1 MLLTKKEKT
10 RLDVIQAVTE
20 GSLEVEDAARL
31 LDKSARQI
39 YRLLAKAEQRGPA
52 GVLHA
57 SRGRT
62 AHNKGDDKLWAK
74 IIKLA
79 STTYRNVNDRHLQ
92 EILARDHAIH
102 VNRESLRQRL
112 RAAGLSPK
120 RTRRKKKYRSRRQR
134 KAAFGMMLQIDASPH
149 DWLEGRGPYLTLV
162 GVKDDA
168 TGYAW
173 CRFVERETTWAYLL
187 LMREVF
193 LSHGLPLALY
203 SDRHTIFHSPREPTI
218 IEQLNN
224 QRPLTQFG
232 RAMDEL
238 GIHIIKAYSPQA
250 KGRVER
256 HWGILQDR
264 LVVELRLAG
273 AQTRAAAN
281 PVLDRF
287 LKDYNARFT
296 IAPQQSE
303 PVFRP
308 APGARVLDRI
318 LCLKE
323 TRVVHNDHTVSFAGL
338 VLQIP
343 RTNKYTSIAKQRV
356 EVLQLKDGTVEIVH
370 QEQTVARFT
379 QKAIERLVSKS
390 GQTKGRNQQ
399 DH

>member
-1 MLLTKKEKT
+1 
-10 RLDVIQAVTE
+10 
-20 GSLEVEDAARL
+20 
-31 LDKSARQI
+31 
-39 YRLLAKAEQRGPA
+39 
-52 GVLHA
+52 
-57 SRGRT
+57 
-62 AHNKGDDKLWAK
+62 
-74 IIKLA
+74 
-79 STTYRNVNDRHLQ
+79 
-92 EILARDHAIH
+92 
-102 VNRESLRQRL
+102 
-112 RAAGLSPK
+112 
-120 RTRRKKKYRSRRQR
+120 
-134 KAAFGMMLQIDASPH
+134 MMLQIDASPH

-162 GVKDDA
+162 GAKDDA
-168 TGYAW
+168 TGYSW
-173 CRFVERETTWAYLL
+173 CRFVEGETTWAYLL

-193 LSHGLPLALY
+193 LAHGLPVALY

-224 QRPLTQFG
+224 QPPLTQFG

-250 KGRVER
+250 KGRVKR

-287 LKDYNARFT
+287 LKDYKARFT

-303 PVFRP
+303 PVFRA

-323 TRVVHNDHTVSFAGL
+323 TRVVQNDHTVSFAGL

-343 RTNKYTSIAKQRV
+343 RTNRYRSIAKQRV

-370 QEQTVARFT
+370 KEQTVARFT
-379 QKAIERLVSKS
+379 QKAIEGLVGKS

-399 DH
+399 DQ

>member
-102 VNRESLRQRL
+102 VNRESLRRRL

-224 QRPLTQFG
+224 ERPLTQFG

-238 GIHIIKAYSPQA
+238 GIPSSKPTRRKRRVGWSVIGEYS
-250 KGRVER
+250 R
-256 HWGILQDR
+256 
-264 LVVELRLAG
+264 
-273 AQTRAAAN
+273 
-281 PVLDRF
+281 
-287 LKDYNARFT
+287 
-296 IAPQQSE
+296 IAW
-303 PVFRP
+303 
-308 APGARVLDRI
+308 
-318 LCLKE
+318 
-323 TRVVHNDHTVSFAGL
+323 
-338 VLQIP
+338 
-343 RTNKYTSIAKQRV
+343 
-356 EVLQLKDGTVEIVH
+356 
-370 QEQTVARFT
+370 
-379 QKAIERLVSKS
+379 
-390 GQTKGRNQQ
+390 
-399 DH
+399 